1 MSVILRSALFAFLIF
16 ILSGCG
22 MVKKTQLEPLTI
34 TVNGIKVAMVRY
46 QDGDDIYPQAGG
58 EIRAYSQPE
67 IKIKGLKTYIGSN
80 YDYGLGIT
88 VLNPYYKGKIKSL
101 VAKKSEFDLNFLFT
115 STCMMYLNSD
125 TTFKYGQ
132 SSPYNVHFTPLPL
145 RLNGKHVFAFAIGK
159 SVLFNKREDKDFQ
172 APDFVGA
179 ISFDVIGGDM
189 NVICDKEIKLQLKEP
204 IVPGGN
210 TLEQFRVFNLE
221 KTNLSPIISWSGAPI
236 NTTNYLLKVNKMV
249 KEEGELKEKVVWELL
264 LPGNVDNY
272 LEYGENIDNA
282 IVETPPEE
290 LEPDTPYVINLVALN
305 EKQQPFFIALGFFIL
320 TNYEEM

>member
-1 MSVILRSALFAFLIF
+1 MNPLISVIIPTYNKVGHLELTLSCLGKQDLPSEVYEVIVINDGSTDGTEDFLRRQKVDYNLRSFHQPNYGQAIARNFGLRQANGELVVF
-16 ILSGCG
+16 I
-22 MVKKTQLEPLTI
+22 
-34 TVNGIKVAMVRY
+34 
-46 QDGDDIYPQAGG
+46 DD
-58 EIRAYSQPE
+58 
-67 IKIKGLKTYIGSN
+67 
-80 YDYGLGIT
+80 
-88 VLNPYYKGKIKSL
+88 
-101 VAKKSEFDLNFLFT
+101 DLLFT

-221 KTNLSPIISWSGAPI
+221 KTNLRPIISWSGAPI